1 MGLCLSRGIGG
12 SMTTANNFTA
22 WLTRRFFV
30 IIKYM
35 NKTQIIVL
43 ATAIVLLIVGFF
55 IFYNKNENNTGTTKQ
70 DETMD
75 LKLNNQKMNDID
87 KLITSKQGVEIE
99 ILKEGTGAIAKKGDT
114 VSVHYVGV
122 LENGTKFDSSVDRGT
137 PFEFS
142 LGAGQVIPGWDIGV
156 EGMKIGEARKLTIP
170 SELAYGPSGAGNV
183 IPPNAT
189 LIFEVQLLGIK

>member
-1 MGLCLSRGIGG
+1 M
-12 SMTTANNFTA
+12 N
-22 WLTRRFFV
+22 TRNVV
-30 IIKYM
+30 IILV
-35 NKTQIIVL
+35 TIFVVIVM
-43 ATAIVLLIVGFF
+43 VYF
-55 IFYNKNENNTGTTKQ
+55 IWNKNAKQ
-70 DETMD
+70 PESAPVAAPETIKMD
-75 LKLNNQKMNDID
+75 GDD
-87 KLITSKQGVEIE
+87 KLTTNKQGIQIE
-99 ILKEGTGAIAKKGDT
+99 VLKEGAGAIAKNGDT
-114 VSVHYVGV
+114 VAVHYVGT

-170 SELAYGPSGAGNV
+170 SELAYGPNGAGDI

>member
-1 MGLCLSRGIGG
+1 MRKN
-12 SMTTANNFTA
+12 T
-22 WLTRRFFV
+22 
-30 IIKYM
+30 IIAIA
-35 NKTQIIVL
+35 TFIVL
-43 ATAIVLLIVGFF
+43 AVVGALF
-55 IFYNKNENNTGTTKQ
+55 FYNKNKNDINATKQ
-70 DETMD
+70 DKTAD
-75 LKLNNQKMNDID
+75 LKLNNQKMNGID
-87 KLITSKQGVEIE
+87 KLTINKQGVEIE

-156 EGMKIGEARKLTIP
+156 EGMKVGEVRKLTIP
-170 SELAYGPSGAGNV
+170 SELAYGASGAGNA